1 MTLSE
6 LSEVYSRFEQ
16 VTSVVTTSQQK
27 SCAQSVFVLSIYS
40 RDSFNPGSFPV
51 SRRRV
56 TRFMTCLFFFIS
68 RLNLASLM
76 LEKTNVATRPQP
88 TRSTS
93 EFYCQFEDERRFH
106 TRINRGKT
114 TSARISKRLRHG
126 AGTHATIF
134 SNLPDE
140 QPRSVRGMRSYLIPL
155 LHSH

>member
-6 LSEVYSRFEQ
+6 FSEVYSRFEQ
-16 VTSVVTTSQQK
+16 VTSAVTTSQQK
-27 SCAQSVFVLSIYS
+27 SCAQ
-40 RDSFNPGSFPV
+40 PV
-51 SRRRV
+51 SRFLFIVV
-56 TRFMTCLFFFIS
+56 TVLIQARFPFREEDFTQLTICLFFFTS

-93 EFYCQFEDERRFH
+93 EFYCLFEDERRFH

-114 TSARISKRLRHG
+114 TSARISKRPRNG